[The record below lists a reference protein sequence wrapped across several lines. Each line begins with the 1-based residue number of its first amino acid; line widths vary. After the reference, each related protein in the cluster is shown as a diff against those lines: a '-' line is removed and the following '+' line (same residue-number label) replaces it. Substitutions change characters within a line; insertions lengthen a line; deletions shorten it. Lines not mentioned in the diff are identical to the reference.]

1 MDNNYKMLIF
11 LILIIVFLIGLKLG
25 YILGEYKVNKCKTM
39 SPEEAFHTE
48 ECREFYLGE

>member
-1 MDNNYKMLIF
+1 MSKNYKIS
-11 LILIIVFLIGLKLG
+11 LILTLIGVFLIGIGIG
-25 YILGEYKVNKCKTM
+25 YIWGEYKVNKCKTM